1 MIDCKK
7 YKIDSKRFNEID
19 KSKKIV
25 EIYPDD
31 KVKVIIKIS
40 RTTFTFILDLD
51 YFKEQLIIEGDILPE
66 NIDDNDLVNLYIYKN
81 LK

>member
-7 YKIDSKRFNEID
+7 YKIDSKRINEIE
-19 KSKKIV
+19 KSKKV
-25 EIYPDD
+25 EFYPDN
-31 KVKVIIKIS
+31 KAKVIIKIS

-51 YFKEQLIIEGDILPE
+51 YFKEQLIIEGDILTE
-66 NIDDNDLVNLYIYKN
+66 NIDNDDLVNLYIYKN

>member
-7 YKIDSKRFNEID
+7 YKIDSKRINEID
-19 KSKKIV
+19 KSKKV
-25 EIYPDD
+25 EFYPDN
-31 KVKVIIKIS
+31 KAKVIIKIS

-51 YFKEQLIIEGDILPE
+51 YFKEQLIIENALPE
-66 NIDDNDLVNLYIYKN
+66 NVDDNDLVNLYIYKN

>member
-1 MIDCKK
+1 MIDYKK

-19 KSKKIV
+19 KSKKV
-25 EIYPDD
+25 EFYPDN
-31 KVKVIIKIS
+31 KAKVIIKIS

-51 YFKEQLIIEGDILPE
+51 YFKEQLIIENALPE
-66 NIDDNDLVNLYIYKN
+66 NIDENDLVNLYIYKN

>member
-7 YKIDSKRFNEID
+7 YKIDSKRINEIE
-19 KSKKIV
+19 KSKKV
-25 EIYPDD
+25 EFYPDN
-31 KVKVIIKIS
+31 KAKVIIKIS

-51 YFKEQLIIEGDILPE
+51 YFKEQLIIENALPE
-66 NIDDNDLVNLYIYKN
+66 NVDDNDLVNLYIYKN